1 MIYPEKDYLEQL
13 LSSKTTV
20 FMDEIS
26 KFNIKDSGLY
36 ILQPCFNLEKIT
48 GEIYLKVGMTVGKT
62 GLKGRLATHFS
73 NSLRLHDGKLKSPTV
88 LSRHMYFDRTL
99 SKELGLDFTIH
110 SDRRKFLREHCYFQ
124 VLPLKEF
131 NWASPEEKRL
141 KRRGLKK
148 IESLQIESKVR
159 SKTRYI
165 DDIIER

>member
-1 MIYPEKDYLEQL
+1 MINLKEDYLEQL

-20 FMDEIS
+20 FMNEIS

-36 ILQPCFNLEKIT
+36 ILHPCFDLKKIT
-48 GEIYLKVGMTVGKT
+48 GETYLKVGMTVGKT

-73 NSLRLHDGKLKSPTV
+73 NSLRFHDGKLKSPTV

-99 SKELGLDFTIH
+99 SKALGLDFSSH
-110 SDRRKFLREHCYFQ
+110 SGRKKFLRESCYFQ

-131 NWASPEEKRL
+131 NWTSPEEKKL
-141 KRRGLKK
+141 KRIGLKK
-148 IESLQIESKVR
+148 IESSQIESKVR

-165 DDIIER
+165 DNVIER